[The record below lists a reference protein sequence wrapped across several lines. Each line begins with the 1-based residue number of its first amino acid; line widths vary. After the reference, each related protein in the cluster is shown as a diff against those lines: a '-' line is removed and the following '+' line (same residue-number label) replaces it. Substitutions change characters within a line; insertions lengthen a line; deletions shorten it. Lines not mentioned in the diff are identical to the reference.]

1 MMLRP
6 LALMAA
12 LAAAPAA
19 AFDIDAMSEAEREAF
34 GAAVRSYLIE
44 NPEVLVEAIQALE
57 ARQEQAQQVADVDL
71 ITANWE
77 ALTQNPDAWVG
88 GNPDGDVTLVE
99 FMDYR
104 CGFCRRAHPEV
115 LELVESDGDIRWIVV
130 EYPILGPESE
140 LSARF
145 ALATREVEGD
155 EAYGV
160 VHDALMTIRG
170 AVDTASLRRLAEAQ
184 GYDADAIL
192 AEMDSA
198 NTDRIIAENR
208 LLAQRMQIS
217 GTPSFVLG
225 EETLL
230 RGYLPLDAMQQLVS
244 DARS

>member
-6 LALMAA
+6 LTLIAA
-12 LAAAPAA
+12 LAATPAA
-19 AFDIDAMSEAEREAF
+19 AFDIDAMSDAERDAF
-34 GAAVRSYLIE
+34 GAAVRSYLLE

-57 ARQEQAQQVADVDL
+57 QRQEEAQQVADVDL

-77 ALTQNPDAWVG
+77 ALTDNPNAWVG
-88 GNPDGDVTLVE
+88 GNPDGDITLVE

-115 LELVESDGDIRWIVV
+115 LELVEGDGDIRWIVL

-140 LSARF
+140 LAARF
-145 ALATREVEGD
+145 ALSTRAVEGD

-170 AVDTASLRRLAEAQ
+170 AVDERSLRRLADAQ
-184 GYDADAIL
+184 GYDAEAIL
-192 AEMDSA
+192 AGMDDA
-198 NTDRIIAENR
+198 EVDRIIAENR

-225 EETLL
+225 RETLL
-230 RGYLPLDAMQQLVS
+230 RGYLPLEAMQQLVAE
-244 DARS
+244 ARS